1 MEPSLAAIERQG
13 SKASESTTEGEW
25 EKFHFREKQR
35 GRRILATG
43 RRICIVLEMGHL
55 LGSIVEK
62 AAWLLLE

>member
-1 MEPSLAAIERQG
+1 M
-13 SKASESTTEGEW
+13 ASGA
-25 EKFHFREKQR
+25 
-35 GRRILATG
+35 RILASR